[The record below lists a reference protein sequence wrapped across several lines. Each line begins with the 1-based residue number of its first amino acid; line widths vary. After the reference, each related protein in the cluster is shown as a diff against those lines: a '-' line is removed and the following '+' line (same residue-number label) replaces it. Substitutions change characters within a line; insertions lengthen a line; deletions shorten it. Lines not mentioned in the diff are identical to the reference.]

1 MKTHTANQTQKKQ
14 TLHIFILGLIAAL
27 AIASIS
33 AQGPNRA
40 SAATPPKEEATKAAA
55 PKLEIESGKVE
66 FLAIGKPSFL
76 KVKGVGTTPKGSLTL
91 EGDKTSGE
99 FTFDLSS
106 LDTGI
111 ALRNEHMK
119 DKYLEVGKYPVA
131 TIRFQDVPA
140 KEGAEQT
147 VPAEMELHGVKK
159 PITLEATLKP
169 DGEKK
174 LASASFKF
182 KLTDY
187 QIEIPTH
194 LGITI
199 ADEVSV
205 TIESTLKK

>member
-1 MKTHTANQTQKKQ
+1 MKTSTLSHVQKNPMLS
-14 TLHIFILGLIAAL
+14 TFLLGLIAAL
-27 AIASIS
+27 AIAPIS
-33 AQGPNRA
+33 SHGQSTA
-40 SAATPPKEEATKAAA
+40 SAATPPKEEAVKAA
-55 PKLEIESGKVE
+55 PKLGVESGKVE

-76 KVKGVGTTPKGSLTL
+76 KVKGVGTAPKGSLTM
-91 EGDKTSGE
+91 EGDKASGE

-119 DKYLEVGKYPVA
+119 DKYLEVGKHPLA
-131 TIRFQDVPA
+131 TIRFKDVSA
-140 KEGAEQT
+140 KEGAKQT
-147 VPAEMELHGVKK
+147 VPAELELHGVKQ

-174 LASASFKF
+174 VATASFKF

>member
-1 MKTHTANQTQKKQ
+1 MTKQTQTHQ
-14 TLHIFILGLIAAL
+14 TFTSFALGLIAAL
-27 AIASIS
+27 AIIPVSS
-33 AQGPNRA
+33 HGKNTA
-40 SAATPPKEEATKAAA
+40 SAATPPKEEAVKTAA
-55 PKLEIESGKVE
+55 PALGVESGKVE

-76 KVKGVGTTPKGSLTL
+76 KVKGTGTAPKGSLTI
-91 EGDKTSGE
+91 EGDKASGE
-99 FTFDLSS
+99 FTFDLST

-119 DKYLEVGKYPVA
+119 DKYLEVGKHPTA
-131 TIRFQDVPA
+131 TIRFKDASA
-140 KEGAEQT
+140 KEGSKQT
-147 VPAEMELHGVKK
+147 IPAEMELHGVKK
-159 PITLEATLKP
+159 PVTLEATLKP
-169 DGEKK
+169 EGDKK
-174 LASASFKF
+174 VATASFKF